1 MQAGLLFN
9 LLSYITD
16 THLPLNN
23 HSWTLGCLLQNLLLS
38 PISQHRIDV
47 TTLMSLS
54 HS

>member
-23 HSWTLGCLLQNLLLS
+23 HSQAEAVCFKTYFCRLS
-38 PISQHRIDV
+38 LN
-47 TTLMSLS
+47 TELM
-54 HS
+54 